1 MAALG
6 GAFKRLD
13 RYSTAYF
20 FLYTITATA
29 RDWSGLYALRSLESL
44 PSFGLLIITKCCFTL
59 LPEGMFSSLE
69 VSIVA
74 LVTLTV
80 LAMTVEEVRAFRSNL
95 ATKYVRLDDTQS
107 DSITILTFS
116 KPFKHAVYISFIPLL
131 AWLVRGCLSSTS
143 LTPWI
148 TQQDPLAE
156 GRSLDVVISY
166 FDEPMDGFHNL
177 KNEISSRL
185 QYRSLDINW
194 ILYLKN
200 NVTDIETLQRDTGI
214 QKIIRLPNT
223 GREGGTYLKHI
234 LLNYNATI
242 NPSTQTDEYRGL
254 ADKTLF
260 VQPVSVFQGEN
271 TMEPGSCVAS

>member
-6 GAFKRLD
+6 VAFKRLD
-13 RYSTAYF
+13 RYSTVYF
-20 FLYTITATA
+20 FIYTIMASA
-29 RDWSGLYALRSLESL
+29 RDWSVLYALRSLESL
-44 PSFGLLIITKCCFTL
+44 PSFGLLIIAKCCFTL
-59 LPEGMFSSLE
+59 LPEGIFSSLE

-80 LAMTVEEVRAFRSNL
+80 LGTTVEEVRAFRSNL

-107 DSITILTFS
+107 DSITTISTAS

-148 TQQDPLAE
+148 TQQDPLAG

-185 QYRSLDINW
+185 QYRNVEINW

-200 NVTDIETLQRDTGI
+200 NVTDMETLQRDTGI

-242 NPSTQTDEYRGL
+242 DPSTQTDVYRGL

-260 VQPVSVFQGEN
+260 VQPVSVSRVRTRWSQ
-271 TMEPGSCVAS
+271 AKA